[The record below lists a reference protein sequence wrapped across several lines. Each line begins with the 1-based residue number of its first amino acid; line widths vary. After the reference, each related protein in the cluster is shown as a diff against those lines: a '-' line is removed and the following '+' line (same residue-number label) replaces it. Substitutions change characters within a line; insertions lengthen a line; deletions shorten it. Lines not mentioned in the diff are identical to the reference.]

1 MINNTEHYKKL
12 LEKELKLL
20 ETDLKTIG
28 RINPENPKDW
38 EAIPPETD
46 VTVGAEKEE
55 IAEKIESFE
64 SDTAVLKQLEIKYN
78 EVKEA
83 LERTYNNTFGHCIVC
98 HKEIEE
104 DRLAANPSAKTC
116 KEHM

>member
-1 MINNTEHYKKL
+1 MTQNTEHYKNK

-20 ETDLKTIG
+20 ETDLKTLG

-38 EAIPPETD
+38 QATPPETN
-46 VTVGAEKEE
+46 TLGAEKEE
-55 IAEKIESFE
+55 LAEQTEVYESN
-64 SDTAVLKQLEIKYN
+64 TAVLKQLEIKYN

-83 LERTYNNTFGHCIVC
+83 LARTYDGTFGLCNVC
-98 HKEIEE
+98 KKEIED
-104 DRLAANPSAKTC
+104 DRLEANPAAKTC